1 MFKNKEIKKG
11 NKNMKHKI
19 IVLNKNKM
27 FFNLRLWYYQLKG
40 FKICCIF
47 GAFIELVKVVS

>member
-11 NKNMKHKI
+11 NKNIKHKI